1 MGVWIKMEFSFA
13 YVPDAGVTYDMGRGS
28 GYAAAPGLSGNEDLR
43 DSWPGD
49 YYSPAVPT
57 LLMDVPNGNYH
68 AAVGI
73 SIEAQESITALREG
87 VGHLRLLQQNAG
99 VPKQVTA
106 SFAVHVNN
114 GQLMLACGAGSVMEQ
129 VEIRRAADIPTL
141 FLAGDSTVTD
151 QASSKY
157 PYTGWGQML
166 GLFLKDGLA
175 IANHACSGR
184 SARSFIEEDRLTRI
198 AKQLRKG
205 DFLLIQFAHND
216 EKETEDGA
224 GPFTTY
230 PHYLQQYIDLARE
243 KEAYPVLVSPMH
255 RRFFDADGS
264 IRNTHGD
271 YIEAMRQ
278 LALQE
283 EVPFID
289 LASMSRAYFEELGEE
304 RTKQV
309 FLWAEPG
316 QYANLPE
323 GAEDNTH
330 FTEAGAVEIARL
342 VARGIREAGFEPLSR
357 HLISEEA
364 AAAVMNRI
372 V

>member
-1 MGVWIKMEFSFA
+1 MEFSCVLKP
-13 YVPDAGVTYDMGRGS
+13 YPECKYDEGRGS
-28 GYAAAPGLSGNEDLR
+28 GYAAAPGLSSNEDLR

-49 YYSPAVPT
+49 YYSPPVPT
-57 LLMDVPNGNYH
+57 LLMDVPNGNYN
-68 AAVGI
+68 VTVKLGL
-73 SIEAQESITALREG
+73 SAQEGITGLREG
-87 VGHLRLLQQNAG
+87 VGHIRLLRQNTEADQ
-99 VPKQVTA
+99 QVTA

-114 GQLMLACGAGSVMEQ
+114 GQLLLALGAGSVIEQ
-129 VEIRRAADIPTL
+129 VEIRRNAEIPTL

-151 QASSKY
+151 QASSQY
-157 PYTGWGQML
+157 PYSGWGQML
-166 GLFLKDGLA
+166 GLFLREDLA
-175 IANHACSGR
+175 VANHACSGR
-184 SARSFIEEDRLTRI
+184 SAKSFIKEGRLTRI
-198 AKQLRKG
+198 AKKLRKG

-230 PHYLQQYIDLARE
+230 PYYLKQYIELARE
-243 KEAYPVLVSPMH
+243 KQAYPVLVSPMH
-255 RRFFDADGS
+255 WRFFEPDGT

-278 LALQE
+278 LALRE
-283 EVPFID
+283 EVPFVD
-289 LASMSRAYFEELGEE
+289 LAGLSQAYFEELGEE
-304 RTKQV
+304 RTKRV

-316 QYANLPE
+316 EYPNLPE

-342 VARGIREAGFEPLSR
+342 VIRGIREAGFELLGR
-357 HLISEEA
+357 HLITEEE

-372 V
+372 L

>member
-1 MGVWIKMEFSFA
+1 MEFSCVLKP
-13 YVPDAGVTYDMGRGS
+13 YPECTYDAGRGS
-28 GYAAAPGLSGNEDLR
+28 GYAAAPGLTSNEDLW

-49 YYSPAVPT
+49 YYSPPVPT
-57 LLMDVPNGNYH
+57 LLMDVPNGNYNV
-68 AAVGI
+68 AVKLAL
-73 SIEAQESITALREG
+73 SAQEGITALREG
-87 VGHLRLLQQNAG
+87 VGHIRLLRQNTEAD
-99 VPKQVTA
+99 PQVTA

-114 GQLMLACGAGSVMEQ
+114 GQLMLASGAGSEIEQ
-129 VEIRRAADIPTL
+129 VEIRRNADIPTL

-151 QASSKY
+151 QASSQY
-157 PYTGWGQML
+157 PYSGWGQML
-166 GLFLKDGLA
+166 GLFLRDDLA
-175 IANHACSGR
+175 VANHACSGR
-184 SARSFIEEDRLTRI
+184 SAKSFIKEDRLTRI
-198 AKQLRKG
+198 AKKLRKG

-230 PHYLQQYIDLARE
+230 PHYLQQYINLARE
-243 KEAYPVLVSPMH
+243 KEACPVLVSPIH
-255 RRFFDADGS
+255 RRFFEADGS

-278 LALQE
+278 LAMRE
-283 EVPFID
+283 EVPYID
-289 LASMSRAYFEELGEE
+289 LASLSGAYFEELGEE

-342 VARGIREAGFEPLSR
+342 VARGIRVAGIEPLSR
-357 HLISEEA
+357 HLITEEEA
-364 AAAVMNRI
+364 ASVLNRI

>member
-1 MGVWIKMEFSFA
+1 MKFSCT
-13 YVPDAGVTYDMGRGS
+13 YVPDAGITYDMGCGS

-49 YYSPAVPT
+49 YYSPPAPT
-57 LLMDVPNGNYH
+57 FLMDVPNGNYH
-68 AAVGI
+68 VDVKMSIAVK
-73 SIEAQESITALREG
+73 ESITALREG
-87 VGHLRLLQQNAG
+87 VGHLRLLQQNADA
-99 VPKQVTA
+99 PRQVTA
-106 SFAVHVNN
+106 SFAVHVDN
-114 GQLMLACGAGSVMEQ
+114 GGLMLASGAGSVMEQ
-129 VEIRRAADIPTL
+129 VEIRRDTDISTL

-157 PYTGWGQML
+157 PYSGWGQML

-184 SARSFIEEDRLTRI
+184 SARSFIQEDRLTRI
-198 AKQLRKG
+198 AKKLRKG

-230 PHYLQQYIDLARE
+230 PDYLQQYIHLARE

-255 RRFFDADGS
+255 RRFFEADGS

-283 EVPFID
+283 EVPFVD
-289 LASMSRAYFEELGEE
+289 LAGLSKAYFEALGDE

-309 FLWAEPG
+309 FLWAVPG

-357 HLISEEA
+357 HLITEEE

-372 V
+372 G